1 MENDSGRLVA
11 LDTETTGM
19 NNDDGGE
26 HVEKGHRVIE
36 IGAVEIMNRRLTGRK
51 YHVFL
56 NPEMQVSKEAEA
68 VHHISDEFLADK
80 KKFIEEMP
88 GFVEFIRGSTVLIHN
103 ASFDTAF
110 LNQEFSLAHA
120 SETMESVSK
129 VVDTLAVAK
138 EMFPGERVSL
148 DALCTRFEV
157 DRTERETEGHGAL
170 LDALL
175 LAEVYL
181 RQAARPEAGR
191 GRERPARISRSSI
204 RARRSWRSMRAYLTM
219 LRGWG
224 GARRYSGRSLSLLRK
239 ALRRQENSKPGQ
251 CPGCSR
257 RGKGIAA

>member
-110 LNQEFSLAHA
+110 LNQEFSL
-120 SETMESVSK
+120 
-129 VVDTLAVAK
+129 
-138 EMFPGERVSL
+138 R
-148 DALCTRFEV
+148 TR
-157 DRTERETEGHGAL
+157 
-170 LDALL
+170 
-175 LAEVYL
+175 
-181 RQAARPEAGR
+181 ARPW
-191 GRERPARISRSSI
+191 
-204 RARRSWRSMRAYLTM
+204 RAS
-219 LRGWG
+219 LRWLI
-224 GARRYSGRSLSLLRK
+224 RSLSP
-239 ALRRQENSKPGQ
+239 RR
-251 CPGCSR
+251 CSPVR
-257 RGKGIAA
+257 E

>member
-1 MENDSGRLVA
+1 MMENDSGRLVA

-181 RQAARPEAGR
+181 RMTGGQRELTFGDDAAGGAPG
-191 GRERPARISRSSI
+191 SRK
-204 RARRSWRSMRAYLTM
+204 RARKT
-219 LRGWG
+219 
-224 GARRYSGRSLSLLRK
+224 GAHFKVIHPSEAELALHESILDYVARVGRCTPVFRK
-239 ALRRQENSKPGQ
+239 EPEPPAEGAEAA
-251 CPGCSR
+251 
-257 RGKGIAA
+257 GKQ

>member
-181 RQAARPEAGR
+181 RMTGGQ
-191 GRERPARISRSSI
+191 RELTFGDESSGGAPGSRK
-204 RARRSWRSMRAYLTM
+204 RARKT
-219 LRGWG
+219 
-224 GARRYSGRSLSLLRK
+224 GAHFKVIHPSEAELALPESIPDYVARVGRCTPVFRK
-239 ALRRQENSKPGQ
+239 EPEPPAEGSEAA
-251 CPGCSR
+251 
-257 RGKGIAA
+257 GKQ